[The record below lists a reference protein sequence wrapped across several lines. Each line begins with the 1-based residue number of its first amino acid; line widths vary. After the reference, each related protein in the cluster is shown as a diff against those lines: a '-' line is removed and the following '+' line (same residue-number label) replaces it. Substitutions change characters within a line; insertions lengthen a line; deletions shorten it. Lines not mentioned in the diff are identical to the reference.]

1 MKPDSSVKIRSALDW
16 GELVPLRLRARNVAD
31 GVYAGGHRSPRRGAG
46 IEFGGHRSYVPG
58 DDLRWLDRH
67 ALMRHG
73 RLMIREFET
82 ETDRALFLIV
92 DGTLSMG
99 FRSANA
105 PGAKLAYAAV
115 LAAALARIAIGG
127 ADPVALSWIGGD
139 NARSLPATG
148 GREAFERIVGV
159 LEGAAAGGDLHLDVS
174 AVERA
179 FASVARGA
187 GRGAVVVLLSDLID
201 LPDGTLERFSALSSR
216 GRALVAVRVLDPV
229 EASFPFEGPLRLRAV
244 EGKALV
250 ETDAD
255 AARAG
260 YLRRLEQVADAWSRE
275 LVQRGGQL
283 VKAVTDQDAVP
294 VVRSVLRAAQGHSP

>member
-1 MKPDSSVKIRSALDW
+1 MKSDSSVKIRSALDW

-99 FRSANA
+99 FRSAKA

-115 LAAALARIAIGG
+115 LAAALARVAVGG
-127 ADPVALSWIGGD
+127 SDPVALFWIGGS
-139 NARSLPATG
+139 NARPLPATG
-148 GREAFERIVGV
+148 GREAFERVVGV
-159 LEGAAAGGDLHLDVS
+159 LEGAVAGGDLHLDIN

-179 FASVARGA
+179 FAAVARGA
-187 GRGAVVVLLSDLID
+187 GRGAVIVLLSDLID
-201 LPDGTLERFSALSSR
+201 LPEGTLERFSALSTR

-229 EASFPFEGPLRLRAV
+229 EESFPFEGPLRLRAV
-244 EGKALV
+244 EGDKLV
-250 ETDAD
+250 ETDAE
-255 AARAG
+255 AARSG
-260 YLRRLEQVADAWSRE
+260 YLRRLEQVAGDWSRE

-283 VKAVTDQDAVP
+283 VKAVTDRDAVP
-294 VVRSVLRAAQGHSP
+294 VVRAVLRAAEGYGP